1 MENLE
6 SAIFSLLEKLEAEL
20 QETVVMEGD
29 TIEYFDDP
37 AMECLADKEDEIA
50 ALIETQIPALIQEK
64 AGFDILPPIARCSDI
79 YGFNSELVK
88 LKDKFPLIQDFTEN
102 LEPGEIVWQP
112 LYVAL
117 RSYFDLERIRKI
129 SSEYEFKISC
139 SAYLILS
146 ELVSE
151 YLTYGNYDSC
161 KPQVDELKE
170 SSFANSEVI
179 KELDDLSFLLTP
191 AAQMPHTPRPIVF
204 EGSTGGLEPRFV
216 EWFEKHVR
224 GTSLFDEEDF
234 DLLAPDL
241 PEDQDWLN
249 LLSCWLENDPNPP
262 TSFENYKWTTI
273 DANAPIDFEYEG
285 LSIFFEV
292 HQLSQIVR
300 ESDRQGLK
308 HLPESMEYY
317 KITMFR
323 TGEPHEYNDEMDRSL
338 LALQVL
344 LFHQSSEIPV
354 EKIEA
359 EVHWVRLKEFAY
371 PLIGLNADELEQLSQ
386 VYLEAQ
392 KS

>member
-117 RSYFDLERIRKI
+117 RSYFDLERIREI

-170 SSFANSEVI
+170 SSFANPEVI

-204 EGSTGGLEPRFV
+204 ESSTGGLEPRFV

-249 LLSCWLENDPNPP
+249 LLSCWFENDPNPP

-285 LSIFFEV
+285 LPIFFEV

-308 HLPESMEYY
+308 HLPQSMEYY

-371 PLIGLNADELEQLSQ
+371 PLIGLNAGELEQLSQ